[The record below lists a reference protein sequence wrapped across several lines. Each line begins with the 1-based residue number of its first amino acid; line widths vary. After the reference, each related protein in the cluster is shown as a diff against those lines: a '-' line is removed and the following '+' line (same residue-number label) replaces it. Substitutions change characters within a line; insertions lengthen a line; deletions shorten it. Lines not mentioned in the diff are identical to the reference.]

1 MENVE
6 ISKENSNGTV
16 QPGGNFLENSNTFPG
31 ITFLP
36 FLPKRPKFS
45 VPFVWITTASSRE
58 KAKNLP
64 VFCKW
69 YNSIPFLFSVPKK
82 YQHHLTEIF
91 HRNFR
96 KNGKRS
102 KFGENGKR
110 KRKTDKVVKFSP
122 VNEKHLLILISLFQD
137 YALSINKCSSTIKRY
152 PGFLNFYY
160 QYEKSQKWTHWFN
173 RHTTI
178 S

>member
-1 MENVE
+1 MENLE
-6 ISKENSNGTV
+6 ISGENSNGTV
-16 QPGGNFLENSNTFPG
+16 QPGGNFPEKSNTFRG
-31 ITFLP
+31 VTFLP
-36 FLPKRPKFS
+36 FLPKRPKFY
-45 VPFVWITTASSRE
+45 VPFVWITTARLQVERKRKIYRYFVNGTTQSRS
-58 KAKNLP
+58 
-64 VFCKW
+64 C
-69 YNSIPFLFSVPKK
+69 FLCQKK

-102 KFGENGKR
+102 KFCENGKR

-137 YALSINKCSSTIKRY
+137 YDLSINKCRSAIKQY

-160 QYEKSQKWTHWFN
+160 QYEKSQK
-173 RHTTI
+173 
-178 S
+178 

>member
-1 MENVE
+1 M
-6 ISKENSNGTV
+6 V
-16 QPGGNFLENSNTFPG
+16 QLNP
-31 ITFLP
+31 
-36 FLPKRPKFS
+36 
-45 VPFVWITTASSRE
+45 V
-58 KAKNLP
+58 P
-64 VFCKW
+64 VFCAK
-69 YNSIPFLFSVPKK
+69 KK

-102 KFGENGKR
+102 KFCENGKR

-137 YALSINKCSSTIKRY
+137 YDLSINKCRSTIKQY

-160 QYEKSQKWTHWFN
+160 QYEKSQK
-173 RHTTI
+173 
-178 S
+178 